1 MTNGLLFTFSANFSR
16 ATHLVP
22 QVFSAQIDSPVL
34 NLILAK
40 VARAR
45 MNKERGGLMGTNP
58 TQTQGSR

>member
-16 ATHLVP
+16 ATQLVP

-34 NLILAK
+34 NLILAT
-40 VARAR
+40 AR

-58 TQTQGSR
+58 TQTRSR